1 MTETDKQQIIDRLD
15 NNDLSQFK
23 YNVALRYLY
32 IIKSKAISLLK
43 KKDPK
48 FSEYVQ
54 DIHFSMYLSTKE
66 SYYVVD
72 VGSNFYKQES
82 VYSKEHLL
90 SSTSLKRTLEQIVY
104 ATKVSFDDLDNL
116 IFESKKELENNFE
129 QTVSN
134 M

>member
-1 MTETDKQQIIDRLD
+1 MTEKQEQQIINHLD
-15 NNDLSQFK
+15 NNDLSQFQ

-54 DIHFSMYLSTKE
+54 DIHFSMYLSTKD

-72 VGSNFYKQES
+72 VGSNFYKLDN
-82 VYSKEHLL
+82 VYSKDELL
-90 SSTSLKRTLEQIVY
+90 SSPSLKRILEQIVY